1 MASQRP
7 HFRYSR
13 WDGTQVGFDLDA
25 DSVLAEIND
34 DLLYHGDLNAALRRM
49 LNSGFSDRNGERVQG
64 IKELMERLRQERRDR
79 LENYDLGGVY
89 DDIAQQLRDVVATER
104 AAIDDLEQAAQDSGD
119 ARRQEV
125 TGDAMA
131 ERRTQ
136 LDLLSPDLNG
146 LVRDL
151 QQYDFVSSEAR
162 QRFEELL
169 DQLRQQ
175 LAQRWFNQMAGAMSD
190 VSPEA
195 MARTKDMLAALNQML
210 EDRAAGREPDF
221 DGFMERFGDFFPENP
236 RDLDELLEAMAR
248 RMAAMQSMLNS
259 MTPEQR
265 AQLQGLAD
273 QLLEDMDL
281 SWQMSQLSQN
291 LQRAFPDAG
300 WNRRYDFSGQDPLG
314 FADAAQVM
322 GELGDL
328 DQLEQLLRGA
338 SNPGALAEVDLERA
352 RQLLGADA
360 AESLQRMAELA
371 RMLEEAGLI
380 ENREGRYELTPE
392 GLRRVGR
399 HALSE
404 LFTKM
409 ARDKFGQHELIRTG
423 VGHERSAD
431 TKPYEFGDPFNLH
444 IERTIRNAVARSG
457 GGTPVR
463 LSPDDF
469 EIEQTEQSVRSATV
483 LMVDLSLSMPMR
495 DNFLAA
501 KKVAMALHSLISSR
515 FPRDY
520 LGLVGFS
527 EVARVIEPR
536 DLPEVSWDYVYGTN
550 MQHGFMLARKLL
562 AREHGTK
569 QIIMITDGEPTAHL
583 NANGDP
589 VFHYPPIRE
598 TVDATLAEVM
608 RATREGVRIN
618 TFMLDA
624 TPYLQQFIE
633 RLTELNRGRAFYST
647 PENLGDYVLV
657 DFLES
662 RRQQSR
668 AGRRAG

>member
-1 MASQRP
+1 
-7 HFRYSR
+7 
-13 WDGTQVGFDLDA
+13 
-25 DSVLAEIND
+25 VLAEIND

-633 RLTELNRGRAFYST
+633 RLTELNRGRAFFTT
-647 PENLGDYVLV
+647 PETLGDYVLV